1 MPVWKYSSHFHL
13 MLRFLPSPREPRLLT
28 HLGSEFVVPLHKFII
43 VSGPMGNSVV
53 HLEHACVAGLEDR
66 HEALHHRT
74 TESFAVHPFPEVKLL
89 RGDLA
94 THMVPEVAVIEDVLF
109 EDELAE
115 FYLFASYNTVQL
127 SVGGVISNPNP

>member
-1 MPVWKYSSHFHL
+1 MYL
-13 MLRFLPSPREPRLLT
+13 MLHFIPSPRESRLLT

-127 SVGGVISNPNP
+127 SVGGVISNPNT